1 MATSKDVMSNKVLTA
16 NSNIRFD
23 KLMKVFVDMGI
34 HHIPITNENGSLEGI
49 VSSTDALKAYH
60 EMEYVLQR
68 NGVSVETK
76 IDLKEILTRDVIT
89 ISPDTKLSKVVRLMV
104 ENAAHALPVLED
116 GELVGI
122 LSAKDILSAIA
133 DGKLRV
139 ASPDEYYYTT

>member
-89 ISPDTKLSKVVRLMV
+89 ISPDTKLSKVVR
-104 ENAAHALPVLED
+104 
-116 GELVGI
+116 GYI
-122 LSAKDILSAIA
+122 KCYS
-133 DGKLRV
+133 
-139 ASPDEYYYTT
+139 